1 MKNIGRLLMFIS
13 IIIGVLIDCNVF
25 KESIEIPIIVSGIT
39 FLLGIYI
46 LMLCENKRYQIITY
60 IITLPCS
67 FKTSIHHWSLTSL
80 PLCIYHILS
89 QSLYLLIYFFSI
101 PNFFNNI
108 SIYYILI

>member
-25 KESIEIPIIVSGIT
+25 KESIEIPIMVSGIT

-46 LMLCENKRYQIITY
+46 LMLWKQRYQIITY

-67 FKTSIHHWSLTSL
+67 FRNFNSPLSLTSL
-80 PLCIYHILS
+80 PFLCIYHILS
-89 QSLYLLIYFFSI
+89 QSLYF
-101 PNFFNNI
+101 NFFRFLTSLI
-108 SIYYILI
+108 TFPYIIY

>member
-46 LMLCENKRYQIITY
+46 LMLCENRYQIITY

-67 FKTSIHHWSLTSL
+67 FRNFNS
-80 PLCIYHILS
+80 PLK
-89 QSLYLLIYFFSI
+89 
-101 PNFFNNI
+101 PNFLAFFCVFI
-108 SIYYILI
+108 TY